1 MRTVL
6 IQYFRLDVAS
16 VGRHQTSFLS
26 SIDDL
31 IMKKRDSAT
40 TNAGSIRA
48 GMEDEKTLMGKDI
61 EIV

>member
-16 VGRHQTSFLS
+16 DGRHQTSFPN

-40 TNAGSIRA
+40 TNAGSSCT
-48 GMEDEKTLMGKDI
+48 GMEEEKTLTGRI
-61 EIV
+61 LR